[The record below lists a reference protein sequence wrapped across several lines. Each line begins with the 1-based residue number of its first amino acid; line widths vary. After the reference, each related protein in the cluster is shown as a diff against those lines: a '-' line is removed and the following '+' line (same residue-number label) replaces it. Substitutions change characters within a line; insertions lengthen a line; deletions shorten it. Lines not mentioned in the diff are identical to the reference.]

1 MLRQGLPKYFNLNAE
16 SVKAESYSSL
26 QRDEEQAYQQYETLA
41 QVRRALMDGDEVEV
55 IRSLKTNG
63 DGA

>member
-1 MLRQGLPKYFNLNAE
+1 M
-16 SVKAESYSSL
+16 KAESYSSL